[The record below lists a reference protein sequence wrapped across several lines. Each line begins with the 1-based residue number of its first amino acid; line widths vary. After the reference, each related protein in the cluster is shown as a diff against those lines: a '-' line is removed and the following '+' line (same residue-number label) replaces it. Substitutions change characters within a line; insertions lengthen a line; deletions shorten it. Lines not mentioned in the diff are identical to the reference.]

1 VGPVKTQKI
10 VPNNLSSG
18 KTKVFLLLLVLI
30 PSIFNAF
37 ALLPE
42 LCISIPSLN
51 DDAFHYLLVQ
61 RASEALANGENPF
74 DHWVPELE
82 LGFPQFFYYQH
93 LPHLAVVFL
102 HRLLL
107 KQVDLFTLFNLVRY
121 LLLICFPVTVYWS
134 MRRMGFSAVAG
145 AIGSA
150 VSTLLSSNYGYGLE
164 HGSYT
169 WHGYGMYTQLWAMH
183 LSFITLACLHQLL
196 EEGKG
201 YVAAIIACSALILSH
216 LVYAYLIA
224 VAAVCLFLFGLNLK
238 NARPRS
244 VRFAITAL
252 LVAGITSYFWLPF
265 LVHQKYLGASP
276 YLQRWKYDS
285 FGAADILTRLV
296 NGDLLDYGRYPVL
309 TLLLA
314 LGVAFALL
322 SRIRLARLTLL
333 FFVVWLL
340 FFFGRHTWGRLA
352 DLLPMHE
359 GLLFHRFIGGVHLAA
374 ILLIGIGGEWIWQ
387 QLSSIPERGRALIT
401 AIIIFALI
409 IPAIKERQRD
419 CTLNKQWMERTR
431 EAIKTDPDV
440 QAIILALK
448 KLPPGRTYAGLREN
462 WGKQLNI
469 GDLYFYN
476 FLTFHRIDAVLPPYQ
491 SLSLNSDLI
500 WHFDDQN
507 PDHYNLFNV
516 RYVIAP
522 KNLAT
527 PGFLRL
533 IKETY
538 RYKVYQVE
546 TSGYAQFATLARTMT
561 SDSQSNLL
569 SKSRSWLLSGEPG
582 AGRFIR
588 FVYRGKNRGSESLTK
603 QGPSGTGKIT
613 EEQVFPGRFD
623 LRVECQEASTL
634 VLKMTYHP
642 NWRVTVDGHEVPT
655 FMVSPSFIGFEIP
668 AGNHSVHAEYRSP
681 IYKTILLV
689 LGACAI
695 VATVSF
701 RRWFGRLGTFI
712 FSKDYT

>member
-1 VGPVKTQKI
+1 MGPVKTQKI
-10 VPNNLSSG
+10 VLNNLSG
-18 KTKVFLLLLVLI
+18 RRAKVFLLLLVLI

-42 LCISIPSLN
+42 LYISIPSLN

-82 LGFPQFFYYQH
+82 LGFPQFSYYQH
-93 LPHLAVVFL
+93 LPHLAVIFV

-107 KQVDLFTLFNLVRY
+107 KQVDLFTLFNLIRY

-183 LSFITLACLHQLL
+183 LSFITLACLHHLL
-196 EEGKG
+196 EQGKG

-224 VAAVCLFLFGLNLK
+224 IAAIGLFLFGLNLK
-238 NARPRS
+238 NGRPRW
-244 VRFAITAL
+244 VRFMITAL
-252 LVAGITSYFWLPF
+252 LVGGVTSYFWFPF
-265 LVHQKYLGASP
+265 LIYQKYLGASP

-314 LGVAFALL
+314 LGVASALL

-340 FFFGRHTWGRLA
+340 FFFGRYTWGRLA

-374 ILLIGIGGEWIWQ
+374 ILLIGIGGEWLWHR
-387 QLSSIPERGRALIT
+387 LSSIPEPGRALIT
-401 AIIIFALI
+401 GVIIFALI

-431 EAIKTDPDV
+431 EALETDQDA
-440 QAIILALK
+440 QTILLTLK
-448 KLPPGRTYAGLREN
+448 KLPPGRAYAGLREK

-476 FLTFHRIDAVLPPYQ
+476 LLTFHRIDAVLPPYQ
-491 SLSLNSDLI
+491 SLSLSSDLI

-507 PDHYNLFNV
+507 PNHYNLFNV
-516 RYVIAP
+516 RYVVAP
-522 KNLAT
+522 KNLEM

-533 IKETY
+533 IKETF
-538 RYKVYQVE
+538 RYKLYQVE
-546 TSGYAQFATLARTMT
+546 TSGYAQFATLSRMMRL
-561 SDSQSNLL
+561 DSQSSLISEN
-569 SKSRSWLLSGEPG
+569 RSWLLSGEPG
-582 AGRFIR
+582 VGRFVR
-588 FVYRGKNRGSESLTK
+588 FEYRGRNIGSEGLTK
-603 QGPSGTGKIT
+603 QASSGSGRIM

-623 LRVECQEASTL
+623 LRVECQEASAL

-642 NWRVTVDGHEVPT
+642 NWRVTVDGHEVQT
-655 FMVSPSFIGFEIP
+655 VMVSPSFIGFEIP
-668 AGNHSVHAEYRSP
+668 AGDHSVHAEYRSP
-681 IYKTILLV
+681 IYKTILLI
-689 LGACAI
+689 LGACVI
-695 VATVSF
+695 VATVWF
-701 RRWFGRLGTFI
+701 RGWFGWLET
-712 FSKDYT
+712 

>member
-1 VGPVKTQKI
+1 M
-10 VPNNLSSG
+10 
-18 KTKVFLLLLVLI
+18 
-30 PSIFNAF
+30 
-37 ALLPE
+37 
-42 LCISIPSLN
+42 
-51 DDAFHYLLVQ
+51 
-61 RASEALANGENPF
+61 ANGENPF

-93 LPHLAVVFL
+93 LPHLAVIFV

-107 KQVDLFTLFNLVRY
+107 KQVDLFTLFNLIRY
-121 LLLICFPVTVYWS
+121 LLLICFPITVYWS

-183 LSFITLACLHQLL
+183 LSFITLACLHHLL
-196 EEGKG
+196 EQGKG

-224 VAAVCLFLFGLNLK
+224 IAAIVLFLFGLNLK
-238 NARPRS
+238 NGRPRW
-244 VRFAITAL
+244 VRFMITAL
-252 LVAGITSYFWLPF
+252 LVGGVTSYFWFPF
-265 LVHQKYLGASP
+265 LIYQKYLGASP

-314 LGVAFALL
+314 LGVASALL

-340 FFFGRHTWGRLA
+340 FFFGRYTWGRLA

-374 ILLIGIGGEWIWQ
+374 ILLIGIGGEWLWHR
-387 QLSSIPERGRALIT
+387 LSSIPEPGRALIT
-401 AIIIFALI
+401 GVIIFALI

-431 EAIKTDPDV
+431 EALETDQDA
-440 QAIILALK
+440 QTILLTLK
-448 KLPPGRTYAGLREN
+448 KLPPGRAYAGLREN

-476 FLTFHRIDAVLPPYQ
+476 LLTFHRIDAVLPPYQ
-491 SLSLNSDLI
+491 SLSLSSDLI

-507 PDHYNLFNV
+507 PNHYNLFNV
-516 RYVIAP
+516 RYVVAP
-522 KNLAT
+522 RNLEM

-533 IKETY
+533 IKETF
-538 RYKVYQVE
+538 RYKLYQVE
-546 TSGYAQFATLARTMT
+546 TSGYAQFATVARMMRL
-561 SDSQSNLL
+561 DSQSSLL
-569 SKSRSWLLSGEPG
+569 SENRSWLLSGEPG
-582 AGRFIR
+582 VGRFVR
-588 FVYRGKNRGSESLTK
+588 FEYRGINKRLKDKVEVKAKTSTSMEKIGSPP
-603 QGPSGTGKIT
+603 QGKIR
-613 EEQVFPGRFD
+613 EEQVFPGRLD

-642 NWRVTVDGHEVPT
+642 NWRVTVDGHEVQT
-655 FMVSPSFIGFEIP
+655 VMVSPSFIGFEIP
-668 AGNHSVHAEYRSP
+668 AGNHSVGAEYRSP
-681 IYKTILLV
+681 IYKTILLIF
-689 LGACAI
+689 GACII
-695 VATVSF
+695 VVTLWF
-701 RRWFGRLGTFI
+701 RRWFDRLETFI
-712 FSKDYT
+712 SSKH